1 MKKLIAIFVFSI
13 FLVIG
18 CQESSSIVAPDSNTK
33 SELEKQ
39 DTEVKDSLKKDGDP
53 IFPRP

>member
-1 MKKLIAIFVFSI
+1 MKKFFAVLTFCI

-18 CQESSSIVAPDSNTK
+18 CQESSSIVAPDNNTK
-33 SELEKQ
+33 TELEKQ

-53 IFPRP
+53 TFPRP

>member
-1 MKKLIAIFVFSI
+1 MKKLMSILAFSI

-33 SELEKQ
+33 TELEKQ